1 MKYFSVFIP
10 NAENMDQKYSAYG
23 HFSRSESLICTSDK
37 EHTMLCGFNEIK
49 APNAI
54 LNTLT
59 FFISFYVLFKNTPQ
73 QKFLSY
79 RNQSTELSSKSVDCF
94 YVIQDFTEWNF
105 RLDYSLTFVSRHQS
119 RLWKLRKHP
128 LSAAL

>member
-1 MKYFSVFIP
+1 MFCLKIP
-10 NAENMDQKYSAYG
+10 LSKNSYHIE
-23 HFSRSESLICTSDK
+23 TSQ
-37 EHTMLCGFNEIK
+37 LNCP
-49 APNAI
+49 PNQ
-54 LNTLT
+54 LT
-59 FFISFYVLFKNTPQ
+59 A
-73 QKFLSY
+73 
-79 RNQSTELSSKSVDCF
+79 F